1 MIDETDHGTLE
12 EGTYVFAFRT
22 DGKTWIDLQE
32 IPASRVTDER
42 SEDYSFIYTEDTPK
56 PDYTKLTYRIYV
68 DRSEWSLKAAGK
80 EETEAFRGIQY
91 AG

>member
-12 EGTYVFAFRT
+12 EGTYVFAIRT

-42 SEDYSFIYTEDTPK
+42 DEDYSFIYTEEIPK

-68 DRSEWSLKAAGK
+68 DRSEWSLNAAGK